1 MPNKTATFYYTQKK
15 TYHWHAAGY
24 LVKLTTGECI
34 RYKGNRSGPEIQPSL
49 EIMTIA
55 SKNTMYVLNTRK
67 TWKENLREKS
77 KDVPRSRCNKT
88 LKIETWL
95 GRAKTA
101 HTYNFVCPLLQN
113 FTETLPQRLIWN
125 QLTYCRLSIC
135 KHIYVYCDD
144 EVSRGKCTRR
154 QNKE

>member
-1 MPNKTATFYYTQKK
+1 MPNKTATFFYTQKK

-101 HTYNFVCPLLQN
+101 HTQLCLPFTSEFYRDTAPKVDMKSAHILLFIN
-113 FTETLPQRLIWN
+113 M
-125 QLTYCRLSIC
+125 
-135 KHIYVYCDD
+135 
-144 EVSRGKCTRR
+144 
-154 QNKE
+154 